1 MRVVIFFIF
10 LSTVFL
16 YGGEHTSVKRA
27 DSSCIQYS
35 LSQNAAIS
43 QQKFIDNSS
52 LHNQVIEASDLDLVE
67 ESDDTDHTQDKFFLL
82 KNTPTTK
89 WYLTLSR
96 FLILKEDFKGV
107 KNVQTYFGYSQPIYI
122 IQRVLR
128 I

>member
-35 LSQNAAIS
+35 LAQNAAIS

-67 ESDDTDHTQDKFFLL
+67 EIDDTDHTQDKFFPL